1 MKYLLHASLA
11 LALLAAPAAAQ
22 DEGIHLPS
30 NQQVGFYW
38 YATDGAGFRWD
49 VTSYGTINDGTN
61 NAYDG
66 AMQMRVNGQYFNWSS
81 SGNLSPDGR
90 EVEIGP
96 WPAGSLRVYRR
107 LYIDP
112 KAGYCRW
119 IDIFENASGTA
130 QTVSLRYT
138 TDLGVSPQQMVTSG
152 GKGAVGADDWGL
164 VTGRTSGSY
173 TATVH
178 VWATERAKLKPKV
191 TAKTGNDNVY
201 YDFTLKVPAG
211 KTVALCF
218 FEAQRNSYADA
229 EKFLKTFRPETELGS
244 VPPALRKLILNMGGG
259 STLVLGSL
267 ELPRNEKHDLAVLQ
281 NDNELLG
288 QIVNES
294 FRVRTFYGT
303 LDLPAARVVGLA
315 VRTAGDPQVHVAL
328 TDGQVVAGE
337 FVNGPLRFRLT
348 TGDVMSLS
356 PADVRTAAFR
366 LDDARPE
373 KIEIRS
379 PILELRDAQRLF
391 VRPGELDLSFR
402 TEYGVVRLPL
412 EGLAGVM
419 LDTPEGGL
427 HNAVFTNGSTLSGL
441 LEAEKLDLA
450 LPSLSA
456 KLSAPR
462 EILRAILLPGDEDA
476 LREEGLAEIALRNDN
491 QLLGQLADAALTVRT
506 GAGEV
511 TITAGDVA
519 EVEFI
524 EEGALGRVNVKQHSG
539 STVSG
544 TLSGTAIR
552 FRIAPGLELPVF
564 VGHIRSLTCPQA
576 RSAAS
581 QPDTQPAT
589 EAAPPAGGATKGPV
603 PAAVEARRLGKLE
616 AATEIEAKKAAEEKA
631 AEAMKAELTA
641 ERLAKLK

>member
-1 MKYLLHASLA
+1 MKHLLHASLI
-11 LALLAAPAAAQ
+11 LVLLAAPAAAQ
-22 DEGIHLPS
+22 DEGIHLPA

-81 SGNLSPDGR
+81 SGNLSADGR
-90 EVEIGP
+90 EVEVGP
-96 WPAGSLRVYRR
+96 WAAGSVRIYRR

-112 KAGYCRW
+112 KVGYCRW
-119 IDIFENASGTA
+119 IDIFENGANAA
-130 QTVSLRYT
+130 QTVSLRYN

-173 TATVH
+173 TATLH
-178 VWATERAKLKPKV
+178 VWATERGRVKPKV

-201 YDFTLKVPAG
+201 YDFTLKIPAG

-229 EKFLKTFRPETELGS
+229 EKFLKAFRPEMELS
-244 VPPALRKLILNMGGG
+244 AVPAALRKLILNMGGG

-303 LDLPAARVVGLA
+303 LDLPAARAVGLA

-373 KIEIRS
+373 KIDIRS
-379 PILELRDAQRLF
+379 PILELRDGQRLF

-402 TEYGVVRLPL
+402 TEYGVVKLPT

-419 LDTPEGGL
+419 LDTPDGGL

-462 EILRAILLPGDEDA
+462 EILRAILLPGGEED
-476 LREEGLAEIALRNDN
+476 LPRDEGLSEMALRNDN

-511 TITAGDVA
+511 TIAAGEVA
-519 EVEFI
+519 EVEFV
-524 EEGALGRVNVKQHSG
+524 EETALGRVNVKQHNG

-544 TLSGTAIR
+544 TLSGTAVR
-552 FRIAPGLELPVF
+552 FRI
-564 VGHIRSLTCPQA
+564 
-576 RSAAS
+576 
-581 QPDTQPAT
+581 
-589 EAAPPAGGATKGPV
+589 V
-603 PAAVEARRLGKLE
+603 P
-616 AATEIEAKKAAEEKA
+616 
-631 AEAMKAELTA
+631 
-641 ERLAKLK
+641 